1 MANQQ
6 VGVNMKFTADTSQAK
21 TQLQDLQSSLTRI
34 MDVSRKND
42 PTLGFSKEIQNAIN
56 LTAEL
61 KTSLTNA
68 TNVKTGQL
76 DLSKFNDSLVK
87 NKRTLKDYQNAL
99 TSLGP
104 AGNQAFSDLASSI
117 MKAEIPL
124 KRTNKLLADFA
135 ITMKNTVKWQ
145 ISSNIM
151 HGLEGSIKSA
161 YGYAQDL
168 NKSLNDIRIVT
179 GASVNEMARFA
190 EQANKSARALSTTT
204 TDYTKASLIYYQ
216 QGLSDSEVQERTDV
230 TIKMANVARESAEI
244 VSDQMTAVWNNFD
257 DGSKSLEYYA
267 DVMTALG
274 AATASSTDEIAAGLE
289 KFAAVSETV
298 GLSYEYATA
307 ALATV
312 TDKTRQ
318 SADVV
323 GTAFKAMFARIQG
336 LKLGE
341 TLEDGTDLNQ
351 YSKALLAVGV
361 NIKDANGELKDMD
374 SILNE
379 MAAVWEKLNRDEQV
393 ALAQKVAGVRQYNQ
407 LMSLMENWDAM
418 EINLEV
424 AKNSEGELQKQADIY
439 AESWE
444 AATDRVKA
452 AAESI
457 YQTLINDE
465 FFIDLTNALEKILVG
480 VKKLMDSMG
489 GLPGVLTLVGSIATN
504 VFNKQ
509 LADGFDN
516 LIYRIRMSTDEGRK
530 EIEDLKHEASQLLT
544 AEWTDRDTTSG
555 LIAGNAYK
563 EQGQLQGILLANAE
577 KLSAEEQ
584 KQVQYLMDQHSSL
597 VSQVVKSGEALEIEQ
612 QKAKLLERR
621 MIAEA
626 QLAAGERSNHK
637 VSGVE
642 VHRKSLE
649 GITELYY
656 KISSISLT
664 GNMEKDAQS
673 FQRLNK
679 IIAELKGNTVQL
691 GKEGQLAVNQLANGL
706 KNGTL
711 TAKDLDNILLQ
722 LEKQQVISM
731 NGLITALEK
740 CGIEGKDATNIARQL
755 RDQYDNLGVASAET
769 SEKQIQLG
777 NSTKSVADKIKNAK
791 GEIVT
796 LGSMFS
802 STMNAVTNFGF
813 ALSSIKG
820 IIDTLNNEDLTFFE
834 KLVSVLISTSMIIGS
849 FTSILKTVNDIRKM
863 ATSGE
868 IKNTT
873 AKTLNA
879 AATWLQAKA
888 EKALGDE
895 LDRNNKKKTT
905 SSKINLKDA
914 KNTGKRVSVKLI
926 EKTGQ
931 VSQNAAG
938 AVNTLG
944 AAFGNFV
951 SSLKMVLPLLGKYIA
966 IAGVVVAI
974 ISAIT
979 YSIHKGIEKYNEDA
993 IAAKNA
999 EEAAQELAKAYSEVK
1014 NKYEEMISTMDG
1026 YKSAREGLD
1035 NLTKGTNEYRE
1046 QLIKANDE
1054 ALKLIQLLGLI
1065 KGEGFDVNDGEI
1077 IINTESSDYQEKISQ
1092 LLKDTQ
1098 KAQAASLMA
1107 RATADI
1113 AKSQENQTEL
1123 VRKNDKEVIK
1133 NNMLAWSA
1141 NGAVLGSFLGPKG
1154 ALAGAIPGLV
1164 AGLYEG
1170 VSENIKS
1177 NKAEQEKINKL
1188 TEDYKKEGNSVF
1200 TNLDEYGFNSSNE
1213 EYIKAIENQVKA
1225 NVDGA
1230 NSLKTASQIA
1240 SAALLELNKNIQNSE
1255 KKDKIQQVAERLFE
1269 KDYTGWQEIDKG
1281 KLTSNWFGIGT
1292 ADQKEIWQ
1300 EYKNTALK
1308 NLEDVQVTNYRAD
1321 GGVDYTYTKY
1331 DEQGQP
1337 QKEKGSASA
1346 ETISAWTA
1354 NEKASNNILAAS
1366 DLWLSA
1372 FQKLDIKNDKQA
1384 AAISSSLSEG
1394 NLSNISL
1401 TDLESFSIDGKTLN
1415 EKILEKNS
1423 ALGKESAEAYLKGFN
1438 SDELTGFNTDDFIAK
1453 IDKLLTPEELQALGY
1468 NDAGEYALAFQQQY
1482 WDAMAEWKGLEQFKD
1497 QSLGEAQKLNTIS
1510 ETLGGTEKTDTQ
1522 VLDYYEGLNE
1532 EEKTI
1537 FLNLDFNKEKTE
1549 ENWNKAIADIKEKKI
1564 EVQIETKASEAASD
1578 YDLDSKQV
1586 EDLAKAYSKLNKVG
1600 KGANKTTEDIA
1611 EQATDAAVRYTRL
1624 QKAVLDLSENYDDY
1638 SEILKDIKKETNS
1651 VNKAYLMSSESSQKL
1666 RKSLSNLLGTSED
1679 LIDADV
1685 VSAIDPSDFKKAAA
1699 GDEAAISRIR
1709 DAFIDAQVAS
1719 TDFKGEVAENLNI
1732 SEAAE
1737 DFKSM
1742 IAGLSDGAVID
1753 IDNTPFL
1760 TALIQSQLM
1769 AGKTA
1774 PEIEAL
1780 LSGFGIDADV
1790 TPFVGSMEEMKAAAE
1805 GASNAVI
1812 QNLSYSQETETE
1824 AVTEESD
1831 VNQIAWAENYTSTS
1845 KPFTH
1850 TVLMDG
1856 NSEPKEVTTV
1866 LQKIDKN
1873 VTQTPVT
1880 GTQSKTVTATTSNV
1894 TNGEGV
1900 SSNVKQGGV
1909 KISNATKSVG
1919 NKVNPSTA
1927 RTAGNN
1933 LNKGKGGGGGGG
1945 GGGSKPK
1952 PAKPTKKSDI
1962 VDRYK
1967 EQDDQLDDLKR
1978 TMDNAEKSLE
1988 KLYGDD
1994 KAKAIEKLIAA
2005 EREYKDVLKE
2015 KRSEARDALKE
2026 DRKALNAAASKVSVE
2041 FEYDAEGNLINYTEQ
2056 MEALYSRL
2064 RAVEKAAGSEW
2075 TESEQEQIDAL
2086 KEKIEALKEAQEQY
2100 ESTRELIEDISDE
2113 LKDLAGKPAM
2123 PLIKSD
2129 YIDIYREI
2137 IDALDDIDKRLERLA
2152 KRADD
2157 LMGSK
2162 RLKQFKQFE
2171 GTSEEKLALIDE
2183 ELSKNKTD
2191 IKQNKTYLKR
2201 VSKLLDVNT
2210 PKYDKKG
2217 NIVNSD
2223 EVLNVLWNRVLKVQK
2238 RAKKDGKISKA
2249 EQEAID
2255 ARLAEIDMYT
2265 SARDKYSDAVE
2276 YRKDLNAEKKEIT
2289 DKVTVL
2295 PVVTNDFLD
2304 IYKEADD
2311 ILDDIE
2317 HKASKIADESERA
2330 TGKDKVAKLKELAK
2344 TEKERY
2350 QYIKKAQEINTSDK
2364 AEKKAAMEKAA
2375 SSLKIPIKF
2384 AYDGNGN
2391 ITNYNEIKQYYE
2403 QQYAAAYAEAMKDGF
2418 INADERDWLE
2428 QFKSDGETIEEYI
2441 QKYSEAVDQGEDL
2454 EEQAREAEQA
2464 AEDYILEALSYTVEL
2479 NIEADERDLKLI
2491 EYQLSQLEDQGYAT
2505 AEAMDLIDKKYTSL
2519 MNQSTSYTKGID
2531 SIFKKYIDEGKLTQ
2545 KAVDAFWNGDASGIN
2560 WSIFSEAEIDKINEY
2575 SDGIMTVSESLME
2588 LRKTMDEAVIS
2599 AFEEWTA
2606 EMKEQLSLF
2615 DHYESIINSYNNI
2628 TDLVGQERLG
2638 ISDEDRKK
2646 YNDLRI
2652 DNATNRLASSKTY
2665 FDETKE
2671 KITKAEIE
2679 KAAAEA
2685 RLAAAQSSGDESLI
2699 KAAEKDVKMWEDT
2712 LKVMYQEN
2720 RDAEQ
2725 QYLADWEAAL
2735 QASRDAF
2742 LAETE
2747 MELEAFEKK
2756 MAGVYGSF
2764 DNMQKEFN
2772 RQSEKNDRYLQD
2784 YEKLYELSKL
2794 NRDLSNKIDDTTNL
2808 KAKKELAKLQEEIL
2822 EYQKD
2827 GVKMSDYDLKFLQ
2840 KRYDLKLAEIALE
2853 EAQNAKTQVRLTRDS
2868 EGNYSYTYTADE
2880 DSIAKAQQNYEDK
2893 LYEISNLSNEYIE
2906 QQTSKLLST
2915 QQAFV
2920 NELAEIHKKAAEG
2933 QYATTEEY
2941 QQALDDC
2948 SAYYTEQL
2956 AYYGDEIDKAA
2967 NNNSTVYENDYLNYE
2982 GWMLEKI
2989 RKTEED
2995 ADAYIAGALN
3005 KSAAEAGFITS
3016 VRDLLPELEQAHID
3030 ATGYVSAMTTEIGSA
3045 EEGTGLLGASRQSYE
3060 DYGLKIDDVMM
3071 AAGSS
3076 TETFKDKVSEYLLT
3090 GEDSVANSSDEARQK
3105 IEEMALAVTDLD
3117 KTIANVSAWQTSYSG
3132 EIQKAIDKTAEFIG
3146 QINDMNQSLADKAE
3160 EEAQKSTPKPNPVTP
3175 TLENP
3180 VTNVGKEKKCPKC
3193 KQPLS
3198 KCKCGKNPPK
3208 TNPSKDEKKCPKCG
3222 KKPCQCKKI
3231 AQKKAE
3237 EEEARRK
3244 AEEKA
3249 KKKKKLK
3256 ADARAIVIGV
3266 NNGTIKQTDAG
3277 WRPSAEKAGYSK
3289 KAIQLA
3295 LDAFNQSPSYNY
3307 PTALDYIKA
3316 YNTGGYTGSW
3326 GAEGKLAML
3335 HEKELVLNKED
3346 TENMLKMVSMV
3357 RDIVSV
3363 LDIKAYQ
3370 ASLAQLAA
3378 NQLSPM
3384 TNSQNAFEQTVTIH
3398 AEFPDA
3404 IYANEIET
3412 ALNNLVNSASQF
3424 ANRKY

>member
-1 MANQQ
+1 MSSGQMNF
-6 VGVNMKFTADTSQAK
+6 NMRFTADTSQA
-21 TQLQDLQSSLTRI
+21 QSSIQKLQTSLSQI
-34 MDVSRKND
+34 AMVGAGTGISKGMSEAASAAKELSYHLNQAYNATTGNFDLSRLDK
-42 PTLGFSKEIQNAIN
+42 S
-56 LTAEL
+56 L
-61 KTSLTNA
+61 KTSK
-68 TNVKTGQL
+68 TNVSELSSKLLQAGQTGQ
-76 DLSKFNDSLVK
+76 
-87 NKRTLKDYQNAL
+87 
-99 TSLGP
+99 
-104 AGNQAFSDLASSI
+104 QAFVQLAQSIAAADRPMVTLSSRMSDLFTSI
-117 MKAEIPL
+117 
-124 KRTNKLLADFA
+124 
-135 ITMKNTVKWQ
+135 KNTAKWQ
-145 ISSNIM
+145 ISSSVI
-151 HGLEGSIKSA
+151 HGFMGAVQSA

-168 NKSLNDIRIVT
+168 NESLNNIRIVT
-179 GASVNEMARFA
+179 GYNTDQMAAFA
-190 EQANKSARALSTTT
+190 EKANKAAKALSTTT
-204 TDYTKASLIYYQ
+204 TAYTDAALIYYQ
-216 QGLSDSEVQERTDV
+216 QGLGDKEIEERTDV
-230 TIKMANVARESAEI
+230 TVKMANVSRQSAET
-244 VSDQMTAVWNNFD
+244 VSDQMTAIWNNFY

-267 DVMTALG
+267 DVMTKLG
-274 AATASSTDEIAAGLE
+274 AETASSSDEIAQGLE
-289 KFAAVSETV
+289 KFAAVSESV

-312 TDKTRQ
+312 TAETRQ

-336 LKLGE
+336 LKLGK

-351 YSKALLAVGV
+351 YSKALSAVGV

-374 SILNE
+374 AILRE
-379 MAAVWEKLNRDEQV
+379 MAAVWETLNRDEQV
-393 ALAQKVAGVRQYNQ
+393 ALAQKVAGIRQYNQ
-407 LMSLMENWDAM
+407 LMSLMNNWDVM
-418 EINLEV
+418 EQNLEFV
-424 AKNSEGELQKQADIY
+424 GMSEGTLQEQADIY

-444 AATDRVKA
+444 AASNRVRA
-452 AAESI
+452 SMESI
-457 YQTLINDE
+457 YSDLIDDS
-465 FFIDLTNALEKILVG
+465 FFIDLTNGFAKLLNSLDAFIDGFGGVKMIVISVASILMSTFAHKIPGALENLKANFNVVFKGASAQAQALAQDFNNVINAKLQDPNLNFNKSQEVALTNAKLLNEAKSKMLVIQD
-480 VKKLMDSMG
+480 KM
-489 GLPGVLTLVGSIATN
+489 TGSE
-504 VFNKQ
+504 KQ
-509 LADGFDN
+509 LADTELSIIGALEQETQVLADQIAKRQQEIALLKEEMSYENADDEVYKAYGDQESALAERYAAARQGSPLQEGDTVASTNKALQEQRALINQVADARKEYISILATGYEQEMAATNGQIEKSSQVLSLYDLMGDKINEYIQALKNMNHGTGAVEDQKAPFREIAKEISLITGDSCPKLTQAINEALDAKNAEEFKTAVENVAQELKNGQIEGKNFGKILKQFGQGTYVDKMNQSYKDLNQTTKDLTAKQDALNQKIKEFNPTHVVTGIEKITAVAGGLGQVAMLATSVRSIFQAWNNDDLSFGEKLTTTFMGLSMIVPAAIGAFKSFNGVLGITSAIQNVLTISTLKNMEAESASLAVMSAEEIAKTKSISLDTAKLVLAQAIISTTMAKIGAENGLNAAQAATTIATMTGMSAEQAKLIVDKVSNGMTIAQAMAEAGLTGARSSGVIATIAQTVAQWALNASMAPTLALTLGIAAALGTLLAGFAGLVAIIGLAVAGVKTLNDKLHEDSIAAKEAAEHADLMAEKYNKLAEEANKFKESVSNYDTAVESLKKLEKGTDEYKDAITKANEEAQKLIELYGLWDKVKGYDENGLIVFKDN
-516 LIYRIRMSTDEGRK
+516 ALQEVQAEKDTAANNAKWEADAARIGSIYKDIQEVSGQVAKDVGLVIKDSKKLESQNATVPSFRQLNQSELGEIAGVFGQLDNIQQMSDDALKDFLENSNSLSSHLKDIIPNIIKNREAFENLSKVLNSSASELEFKTKELISGTIDKQFDSKIDDMSVNSNTGKIDEGR
-530 EIEDLKHEASQLLT
+530 
-544 AEWTDRDTTSG
+544 R
-555 LIAGNAYK
+555 
-563 EQGQLQGILLANAE
+563 
-577 KLSAEEQ
+577 
-584 KQVQYLMDQHSSL
+584 
-597 VSQVVKSGEALEIEQ
+597 
-612 QKAKLLERR
+612 
-621 MIAEA
+621 A
-626 QLAAGERSNHK
+626 Q
-637 VSGVE
+637 
-642 VHRKSLE
+642 
-649 GITELYY
+649 I
-656 KISSISLT
+656 
-664 GNMEKDAQS
+664 
-673 FQRLNK
+673 
-679 IIAELKGNTVQL
+679 
-691 GKEGQLAVNQLANGL
+691 
-706 KNGTL
+706 
-711 TAKDLDNILLQ
+711 
-722 LEKQQVISM
+722 
-731 NGLITALEK
+731 
-740 CGIEGKDATNIARQL
+740 
-755 RDQYDNLGVASAET
+755 
-769 SEKQIQLG
+769 
-777 NSTKSVADKIKNAK
+777 
-791 GEIVT
+791 
-796 LGSMFS
+796 
-802 STMNAVTNFGF
+802 
-813 ALSSIKG
+813 
-820 IIDTLNNEDLTFFE
+820 
-834 KLVSVLISTSMIIGS
+834 
-849 FTSILKTVNDIRKM
+849 
-863 ATSGE
+863 
-868 IKNTT
+868 
-873 AKTLNA
+873 LNA
-879 AATWLQAKA
+879 AATGLYQFEMNKEQGLAAQLSEIDVKGVSNTLELQKYEQYKDVTNDEELARKYA
-888 EKALGDE
+888 EVILGKSAVDNLQYVKGRGE
-895 LDRNNKKKTT
+895 GG
-905 SSKINLKDA
+905 LKDENG
-914 KNTGKRVSVKLI
+914 NTVLDTTDDKYMRRRLAQYA
-926 EKTGQ
+926 EE
-931 VSQNAAG
+931 QNIKDSYEASDTEYRTQYMSALEDLVAG
-938 AVNTLG
+938 GDTLG
-944 AAFGNFV
+944 AE
-951 SSLKMVLPLLGKYIA
+951 LG
-966 IAGVVVAI
+966 
-974 ISAIT
+974 T
-979 YSIHKGIEKYNEDA
+979 D
-993 IAAKNA
+993 
-999 EEAAQELAKAYSEVK
+999 
-1014 NKYEEMISTMDG
+1014 
-1026 YKSAREGLD
+1026 
-1035 NLTKGTNEYRE
+1035 LT
-1046 QLIKANDE
+1046 
-1054 ALKLIQLLGLI
+1054 
-1065 KGEGFDVNDGEI
+1065 
-1077 IINTESSDYQEKISQ
+1077 
-1092 LLKDTQ
+1092 
-1098 KAQAASLMA
+1098 
-1107 RATADI
+1107 
-1113 AKSQENQTEL
+1113 
-1123 VRKNDKEVIK
+1123 
-1133 NNMLAWSA
+1133 
-1141 NGAVLGSFLGPKG
+1141 G
-1154 ALAGAIPGLV
+1154 ALLESLQSGVGTLDLTSIFGGLN
-1164 AGLYEG
+1164 EG
-1170 VSENIKS
+1170 ERDSLI
-1177 NKAEQEKINKL
+1177 
-1188 TEDYKKEGNSVF
+1188 
-1200 TNLDEYGFNSSNE
+1200 NLDE
-1213 EYIKAIENQVKA
+1213 NQLAEKL
-1225 NVDGA
+1225 GMTPEK
-1230 NSLKTASQIA
+1230 LKT
-1240 SAALLELNKNIQNSE
+1240 
-1255 KKDKIQQVAERLFE
+1255 
-1269 KDYTGWQEIDKG
+1269 
-1281 KLTSNWFGIGT
+1281 
-1292 ADQKEIWQ
+1292 
-1300 EYKNTALK
+1300 
-1308 NLEDVQVTNYRAD
+1308 
-1321 GGVDYTYTKY
+1321 
-1331 DEQGQP
+1331 
-1337 QKEKGSASA
+1337 
-1346 ETISAWTA
+1346 
-1354 NEKASNNILAAS
+1354 
-1366 DLWLSA
+1366 
-1372 FQKLDIKNDKQA
+1372 
-1384 AAISSSLSEG
+1384 
-1394 NLSNISL
+1394 
-1401 TDLESFSIDGKTLN
+1401 
-1415 EKILEKNS
+1415 
-1423 ALGKESAEAYLKGFN
+1423 LGFESAEAFETAFDN
-1438 SDELTGFNTDDFIAK
+1438 SLQNW
-1453 IDKLLTPEELQALGY
+1453 TPELAKENFLDDLTSKTSEDAKAFGLDPEMLQEVAEGFA
-1468 NDAGEYALAFQQQY
+1468 DMAEAGE
-1482 WDAMAEWKGLEQFKD
+1482 
-1497 QSLGEAQKLNTIS
+1497 
-1510 ETLGGTEKTDTQ
+1510 
-1522 VLDYYEGLNE
+1522 EGYDSLNE
-1532 EEKTI
+1532 NAE
-1537 FLNLDFNKEKTE
+1537 L
-1549 ENWNKAIADIKEKKI
+1549 
-1564 EVQIETKASEAASD
+1564 ASD
-1578 YDLDSKQV
+1578 
-1586 EDLAKAYSKLNKVG
+1586 A
-1600 KGANKTTEDIA
+1600 
-1611 EQATDAAVRYTRL
+1611 ATRYVRL
-1624 QKAVLDLSENYDDY
+1624 QDAVLDLSDNYDDY
-1638 SEILKDIKKETNS
+1638 ADVLKGVRSASDEVDKGYAAN
-1651 VNKAYLMSSESSQKL
+1651 SESGKKL
-1666 RKSLSNLLGTSED
+1666 KKSLAGLLGTTED
-1679 LIDADV
+1679 LIDADLLE
-1685 VSAIDPSDFKKAAA
+1685 AIDPGDFKAAAA
-1699 GDEAAISRIR
+1699 GDEAAIGRIR
-1709 DAFIDAQVAS
+1709 DSFMQLQAEANGIDFTKLKEEIDGLDEGVS
-1719 TDFKGEVAENLNI
+1719 INLDTDSFLSDLITAKLNAGATADDIEHMLSGLGIDMDTIQFYDSLDAAVTAAETTGGIIVDALSFSQQTTTDATEIQKNNEENGFVEHFQQDTI
-1732 SEAAE
+1732 SEMNEVTETME
-1737 DFKSM
+1737 DGTIVSKQIPSILHSFTKT
-1742 IAGLSDGAVID
+1742 VT
-1753 IDNTPFL
+1753 DNPIPT
-1760 TALIQSQLM
+1760 TSSETVTNTEQKTTNG
-1769 AGKTA
+1769 AGKTGNV
-1774 PEIEAL
+1774 P
-1780 LSGFGIDADV
+1780 
-1790 TPFVGSMEEMKAAAE
+1790 PKKAA
-1805 GASNAVI
+1805 V
-1812 QNLSYSQETETE
+1812 
-1824 AVTEESD
+1824 
-1831 VNQIAWAENYTSTS
+1831 
-1845 KPFTH
+1845 
-1850 TVLMDG
+1850 
-1856 NSEPKEVTTV
+1856 
-1866 LQKIDKN
+1866 
-1873 VTQTPVT
+1873 VT
-1880 GTQSKTVTATTSNV
+1880 GK
-1894 TNGEGV
+1894 
-1900 SSNVKQGGV
+1900 
-1909 KISNATKSVG
+1909 KSVG
-1919 NKVNPSTA
+1919 GRVSPGTVNRA
-1927 RTAGNN
+1927 R
-1933 LNKGKGGGGGGG
+1933 GGGGGGGKGGGG

-1962 VDRYK
+1962 VERYK

-1994 KAKAIEKLIAA
+1994 KAKAIEKLIQA
-2005 EREYKDVLKE
+2005 EKDYKDVLKE
-2015 KRSEARDALKE
+2015 KRSEAREALKE

-2064 RAVEKAAGSEW
+2064 RAVEKAAGPEW

-2129 YIDIYREI
+2129 YIDIYKEI

-2191 IKQNKTYLKR
+2191 IRQNKTYLKR
-2201 VSKLLDVNT
+2201 VSKVLDVDA

-2223 EVLNVLWNRVLKVQK
+2223 EVLNVLWKRVLKAQE
-2238 RAKKDGKISKA
+2238 RAKKDDGKISKA
-2249 EQEAID
+2249 EQEIID

-2364 AEKKAAMEKAA
+2364 TEKKAAMEKAA

-2384 AYDGNGN
+2384 AYDDNGN
-2391 ITNYNEIKQYYE
+2391 ITNYNEIKQQYE
-2403 QQYAAAYAEAMKDGF
+2403 QKYAAAYAEAMKDGF

-2441 QKYSEAVDQGEDL
+2441 QKYAEAVEQGEDL

-2606 EMKEQLSLF
+2606 DMKEQLSLF
-2615 DHYESIINSYNNI
+2615 DHYKSIINSYNNI

-2685 RLAAAQSSGDESLI
+2685 RLTAAQSSGDESLI

-2784 YEKLYELSKL
+2784 YEKLYQLSKL

-2880 DSIAKAQQNYEDK
+2880 DSIAKAQQSYEDK

-2967 NNNSTVYENDYLNYE
+2967 SNNSTVYENDYLNYE

-2995 ADAYIAGALN
+2995 ADAYIAGASN

-3060 DYGLKIDDVMM
+3060 DYGLKIDDVMV

-3076 TETFKDKVSEYLLT
+3076 TETFKDKMSEYLLT

-3160 EEAQKSTPKPNPVTP
+3160 EEAQKPTPKPDPVTP

-3180 VTNVGKEKKCPKC
+3180 VANPPK
-3193 KQPLS
+3193 
-3198 KCKCGKNPPK
+3198 KNPPK
-3208 TNPSKDEKKCPKCG
+3208 KDPPKKDPPKKNPPKKDPPKKDPPKKNPPKSKQGNGKLNVGDKVTLKEGKYYYASSYGEYRKGNLYSG
-3222 KKPCQCKKI
+3222 KKKG
-3231 AQKKAE
+3231 
-3237 EEEARRK
+3237 
-3244 AEEKA
+3244 
-3249 KKKKKLK
+3249 
-3256 ADARAIVIGV
+3256 VIIDQILSNP
-3266 NNGTIKQTDAG
+3266 NNGQVYYIHIKGADGVYTDLG
-3277 WRPSAEKAGYSK
+3277 WVKKSAIEGY
-3289 KAIQLA
+3289 
-3295 LDAFNQSPSYNY
+3295 D
-3307 PTALDYIKA
+3307 
-3316 YNTGGYTGSW
+3316 TGGYTGSW

>member
-336 LKLGE
+336 LKLGK

-374 SILNE
+374 SILSE

-393 ALAQKVAGVRQYNQ
+393 ALAQKVAGIRQYNQ

-489 GLPGVLTLVGSIATN
+489 GLSGVLTLVGSIATN

-931 VSQNAAG
+931 ASQNAAG

-951 SSLKMVLPLLGKYIA
+951 SSLKGVLPLLGKYIA
-966 IAGVVVAI
+966 IAAVVVAV
-974 ISAIT
+974 ISAVT
-979 YSIHKGIEKYNEDA
+979 YAIHKRIEKLNEDSIAAKEAAEHADLMAEKYNKLAEEANKFKESVSNYDTAVESLKKLEKGTDEYKDA
-993 IAAKNA
+993 IAKANEEAQKLIELYGLWDKVKGYDENGLIVFKDNALQGVQAEKDTAANNAKWEADAARIGSIYKDIQEVSGQVARDVGLVIEDGKKRGKQNTTVTNFRQLNQNELGEIAGVFGQLDNIQQMSDDALRTFLENSNSLSSHLKDIIPNIIKNREAFENLSKVLNTSASELEFKTKELISGTIDKQFDSKIDDMSVNPNTGEVDEGRRAQILNAAATGLYQFEMNKEQGLATQLSEIDVKDVSNTRELQEYEQYKDVTNDEELARKYAEVILGKSADNLQYVKGLGEGGLKDENGNTVLDTTDDKYMRRRLAQYA
-999 EEAAQELAKAYSEVK
+999 EEQNIKDS
-1014 NKYEEMISTMDG
+1014 YEASDT
-1026 YKSAREGLD
+1026 
-1035 NLTKGTNEYRE
+1035 EYRT
-1046 QLIKANDE
+1046 QYMS
-1054 ALKLIQLLGLI
+1054 AL
-1065 KGEGFDVNDGEI
+1065 ED
-1077 IINTESSDYQEKISQ
+1077 
-1092 LLKDTQ
+1092 
-1098 KAQAASLMA
+1098 
-1107 RATADI
+1107 
-1113 AKSQENQTEL
+1113 
-1123 VRKNDKEVIK
+1123 
-1133 NNMLAWSA
+1133 
-1141 NGAVLGSFLGPKG
+1141 
-1154 ALAGAIPGLV
+1154 LV
-1164 AGLYEG
+1164 AGGDTLGAELGTDLTGALLESLQSGVGTLDLTSIFGGLNEG
-1170 VSENIKS
+1170 ERDSLI
-1177 NKAEQEKINKL
+1177 
-1188 TEDYKKEGNSVF
+1188 
-1200 TNLDEYGFNSSNE
+1200 NLDE
-1213 EYIKAIENQVKA
+1213 NQLAEKL
-1225 NVDGA
+1225 GMTPEK
-1230 NSLKTASQIA
+1230 LKT
-1240 SAALLELNKNIQNSE
+1240 
-1255 KKDKIQQVAERLFE
+1255 
-1269 KDYTGWQEIDKG
+1269 
-1281 KLTSNWFGIGT
+1281 
-1292 ADQKEIWQ
+1292 
-1300 EYKNTALK
+1300 
-1308 NLEDVQVTNYRAD
+1308 
-1321 GGVDYTYTKY
+1321 
-1331 DEQGQP
+1331 
-1337 QKEKGSASA
+1337 
-1346 ETISAWTA
+1346 
-1354 NEKASNNILAAS
+1354 
-1366 DLWLSA
+1366 
-1372 FQKLDIKNDKQA
+1372 
-1384 AAISSSLSEG
+1384 
-1394 NLSNISL
+1394 
-1401 TDLESFSIDGKTLN
+1401 
-1415 EKILEKNS
+1415 
-1423 ALGKESAEAYLKGFN
+1423 LGFESAEAFETAFDN
-1438 SDELTGFNTDDFIAK
+1438 SLRNW
-1453 IDKLLTPEELQALGY
+1453 TPELAKENFLDDLTSKTSEDAKAFGLDPEMLQEVAEGFA
-1468 NDAGEYALAFQQQY
+1468 DMAEAGE
-1482 WDAMAEWKGLEQFKD
+1482 
-1497 QSLGEAQKLNTIS
+1497 
-1510 ETLGGTEKTDTQ
+1510 
-1522 VLDYYEGLNE
+1522 EGYDSLNE
-1532 EEKTI
+1532 NAE
-1537 FLNLDFNKEKTE
+1537 L
-1549 ENWNKAIADIKEKKI
+1549 
-1564 EVQIETKASEAASD
+1564 ASD
-1578 YDLDSKQV
+1578 
-1586 EDLAKAYSKLNKVG
+1586 A
-1600 KGANKTTEDIA
+1600 
-1611 EQATDAAVRYTRL
+1611 ATRYVRL
-1624 QKAVLDLSENYDDY
+1624 QDAVLDLSDNYDDY
-1638 SEILKDIKKETNS
+1638 ADVLKGVRSASDKVDKGYAAN
-1651 VNKAYLMSSESSQKL
+1651 SESGKKL
-1666 RKSLSNLLGTSED
+1666 KKSLAGLLGTTED
-1679 LIDADV
+1679 LIDADLLE
-1685 VSAIDPSDFKKAAA
+1685 AIDPGDFKAAAA
-1699 GDEAAISRIR
+1699 GDEAAIGRIR
-1709 DAFIDAQVAS
+1709 DSFMQLQAEANGIDFTKLKEEIDGLDEGANLDLN
-1719 TDFKGEVAENLNI
+1719 TDSFLSQLIAAKLEAGATADDIEHMLSGLGI
-1732 SEAAE
+1732 DMDTIQFYDSLGAAE
-1737 DFKSM
+1737 LAAQKTGGIIVD
-1742 IAGLSDGAVID
+1742 ALSFSQQTTTDATEIQKNNEENGFTEHIRQDTISDINEVTETMEDGTIVSKQIPSVIHSFTKTVT
-1753 IDNTPFL
+1753 DNPIPT
-1760 TALIQSQLM
+1760 TSSETVTNTEQKTTNG
-1769 AGKTA
+1769 AGKTGNA
-1774 PEIEAL
+1774 P
-1780 LSGFGIDADV
+1780 
-1790 TPFVGSMEEMKAAAE
+1790 PKKAA
-1805 GASNAVI
+1805 VI
-1812 QNLSYSQETETE
+1812 TGKKSIGGRVSPGT
-1824 AVTEESD
+1824 
-1831 VNQIAWAENYTSTS
+1831 VNRAR
-1845 KPFTH
+1845 
-1850 TVLMDG
+1850 
-1856 NSEPKEVTTV
+1856 
-1866 LQKIDKN
+1866 
-1873 VTQTPVT
+1873 
-1880 GTQSKTVTATTSNV
+1880 
-1894 TNGEGV
+1894 
-1900 SSNVKQGGV
+1900 GG
-1909 KISNATKSVG
+1909 G
-1919 NKVNPSTA
+1919 
-1927 RTAGNN
+1927 
-1933 LNKGKGGGGGGG
+1933 GKGGKGGGG

-1988 KLYGDD
+1988 RLYGED
-1994 KAKAIEKLIAA
+1994 KIKAIEKLIAA

-2041 FEYDAEGNLINYTEQ
+2041 FEYDAEGNIINYTEQ
-2056 MEALYSRL
+2056 MEALYNRL
-2064 RAVEKAAGSEW
+2064 RAVEKAAGPEW

-2129 YIDIYREI
+2129 YIDIYKEI

-2191 IKQNKTYLKR
+2191 IGQNKTYLKK
-2201 VSKLLDVNT
+2201 VSKLLGVDA

-2217 NIVNSD
+2217 NIVNSN
-2223 EVLNVLWNRVLKVQK
+2223 EVLDVLWQRVLKVQK
-2238 RAKKDGKISKA
+2238 RAKKDGKISEN
-2249 EQEAID
+2249 EQKVID
-2255 ARLAEIDMYT
+2255 SALSDVEMYT

-2364 AEKKAAMEKAA
+2364 AEKKAAMESAA

-2418 INADERDWLE
+2418 INADER
-2428 QFKSDGETIEEYI
+2428 
-2441 QKYSEAVDQGEDL
+2441 
-2454 EEQAREAEQA
+2454 
-2464 AEDYILEALSYTVEL
+2464 
-2479 NIEADERDLKLI
+2479 
-2491 EYQLSQLEDQGYAT
+2491 
-2505 AEAMDLIDKKYTSL
+2505 
-2519 MNQSTSYTKGID
+2519 
-2531 SIFKKYIDEGKLTQ
+2531 
-2545 KAVDAFWNGDASGIN
+2545 
-2560 WSIFSEAEIDKINEY
+2560 
-2575 SDGIMTVSESLME
+2575 
-2588 LRKTMDEAVIS
+2588 
-2599 AFEEWTA
+2599 
-2606 EMKEQLSLF
+2606 
-2615 DHYESIINSYNNI
+2615 
-2628 TDLVGQERLG
+2628 
-2638 ISDEDRKK
+2638 
-2646 YNDLRI
+2646 
-2652 DNATNRLASSKTY
+2652 
-2665 FDETKE
+2665 
-2671 KITKAEIE
+2671 
-2679 KAAAEA
+2679 
-2685 RLAAAQSSGDESLI
+2685 
-2699 KAAEKDVKMWEDT
+2699 
-2712 LKVMYQEN
+2712 
-2720 RDAEQ
+2720 
-2725 QYLADWEAAL
+2725 
-2735 QASRDAF
+2735 
-2742 LAETE
+2742 
-2747 MELEAFEKK
+2747 
-2756 MAGVYGSF
+2756 
-2764 DNMQKEFN
+2764 
-2772 RQSEKNDRYLQD
+2772 
-2784 YEKLYELSKL
+2784 
-2794 NRDLSNKIDDTTNL
+2794 
-2808 KAKKELAKLQEEIL
+2808 
-2822 EYQKD
+2822 
-2827 GVKMSDYDLKFLQ
+2827 
-2840 KRYDLKLAEIALE
+2840 
-2853 EAQNAKTQVRLTRDS
+2853 
-2868 EGNYSYTYTADE
+2868 
-2880 DSIAKAQQNYEDK
+2880 
-2893 LYEISNLSNEYIE
+2893 
-2906 QQTSKLLST
+2906 
-2915 QQAFV
+2915 
-2920 NELAEIHKKAAEG
+2920 
-2933 QYATTEEY
+2933 
-2941 QQALDDC
+2941 
-2948 SAYYTEQL
+2948 
-2956 AYYGDEIDKAA
+2956 
-2967 NNNSTVYENDYLNYE
+2967 
-2982 GWMLEKI
+2982 
-2989 RKTEED
+2989 
-2995 ADAYIAGALN
+2995 
-3005 KSAAEAGFITS
+3005 
-3016 VRDLLPELEQAHID
+3016 
-3030 ATGYVSAMTTEIGSA
+3030 EIG
-3045 EEGTGLLGASRQSYE
+3045 
-3060 DYGLKIDDVMM
+3060 
-3071 AAGSS
+3071 
-3076 TETFKDKVSEYLLT
+3076 
-3090 GEDSVANSSDEARQK
+3090 
-3105 IEEMALAVTDLD
+3105 
-3117 KTIANVSAWQTSYSG
+3117 
-3132 EIQKAIDKTAEFIG
+3132 
-3146 QINDMNQSLADKAE
+3146 
-3160 EEAQKSTPKPNPVTP
+3160 
-3175 TLENP
+3175 
-3180 VTNVGKEKKCPKC
+3180 
-3193 KQPLS
+3193 
-3198 KCKCGKNPPK
+3198 
-3208 TNPSKDEKKCPKCG
+3208 
-3222 KKPCQCKKI
+3222 
-3231 AQKKAE
+3231 
-3237 EEEARRK
+3237 
-3244 AEEKA
+3244 
-3249 KKKKKLK
+3249 
-3256 ADARAIVIGV
+3256 RAHV
-3266 NNGTIKQTDAG
+3266 
-3277 WRPSAEKAGYSK
+3277 
-3289 KAIQLA
+3289 
-3295 LDAFNQSPSYNY
+3295 
-3307 PTALDYIKA
+3307 
-3316 YNTGGYTGSW
+3316 
-3326 GAEGKLAML
+3326 
-3335 HEKELVLNKED
+3335 
-3346 TENMLKMVSMV
+3346 
-3357 RDIVSV
+3357 
-3363 LDIKAYQ
+3363 
-3370 ASLAQLAA
+3370 
-3378 NQLSPM
+3378 
-3384 TNSQNAFEQTVTIH
+3384 
-3398 AEFPDA
+3398 
-3404 IYANEIET
+3404 
-3412 ALNNLVNSASQF
+3412 
-3424 ANRKY
+3424 

>member
-1 MANQQ
+1 MAKQLN
-6 VGVNMKFTADTSQAK
+6 VDLRFNADTSQAK
-21 TQLQDLQSSLTRI
+21 RAIQDLQNSLSTIAKMPGNASNLFDDTEIKKASKAALELQGHLQKAVNVNTGKLDLSRFASS
-34 MDVSRKND
+34 
-42 PTLGFSKEIQNAIN
+42 
-56 LTAEL
+56 L
-61 KTSLTNA
+61 KTSN
-68 TNVKTGQL
+68 K
-76 DLSKFNDSLVK
+76 DLSIYAN
-87 NKRTLKDYQNAL
+87 TLLNTGKQ
-99 TSLGP
+99 GQ
-104 AGNQAFSDLASSI
+104 QAFLQLAQAI
-117 MKAEIPL
+117 ATADTPVTRINAK
-124 KRTNKLLADFA
+124 LADLGV
-135 ITMKNTVKWQ
+135 TLKNTVKWQ
-145 ISSNIM
+145 ISSSVL
-151 HGLEGSIKSA
+151 HGFMGAVQSA

-168 NKSLNDIRIVT
+168 NESLNNIRIVT
-179 GASVNEMARFA
+179 GQNVDQMTKFA
-190 EQANKSARALSTTT
+190 ETANRAAKTLSTTT
-204 TDYTKASLIYYQ
+204 TDYTNASLIYYQ
-216 QGLSDSEVQERTDV
+216 QGLNDQQVKERTDI
-230 TIKMANVARESAEI
+230 TIKMANVARESAEV

-257 DGSKSLEYYA
+257 NGSKSLEYYA

-323 GTAFKAMFARIQG
+323 GTAFKTMFARIQG
-336 LKLGE
+336 LKLGK
-341 TLEDGTDLNQ
+341 TLEDGTDFNQ

-424 AKNSEGELQKQADIY
+424 AKNSEGALQEQADIY

-444 AATDRVKA
+444 AAQDRVRA
-452 AAESI
+452 AAEGI
-457 YQTLINDE
+457 YQNIIDDE
-465 FFIDLTNALEKILVG
+465 FFITLLNGFEKVIETIDG
-480 VKKLMDSMG
+480 VIQGLG
-489 GLPGVLTLVGSIATN
+489 GMRGVITLVGSLFLTQFAQKMPEALSNLRQNFMVFTGQSKKVMSEMQNELNLTITAQKADPGLSESYKIQLEGIQKINTMKQKLVAASKSLTSQEQEEYKMKIQN
-504 VFNKQ
+504 VEAMYQ
-509 LADGFDN
+509 EAAALAEKKKAAEE
-516 LIYRIRMSTDEGRK
+516 LEKKTQK
-530 EIEDLKHEASQLLT
+530 T
-544 AEWTDRDTTSG
+544 AETTANQKTND
-555 LIAGNAYK
+555 IFK
-563 EQGQLQGILLANAE
+563 EYNDSEAE
-577 KLSAEEQ
+577 VSNLMDKATTPSKSAEETAIYAIKIEEARKKAVELEMSIEKIGKAAELSGEEIQ
-584 KQVQYLMDQHSSL
+584 ALMGVGTAEQQAAAQDKVAKKVKETSDAFKNQIKQRSNLEEMSNAI
-597 VSQVVKSGEALEIEQ
+597 VSQGKAWEKVAQEVKKVEPDKVKNLSSTIDITKQKMAAYLQIIQKIADDNGLKLNAEDIEELANKIKTLDSSNIEEITQ
-612 QKAKLLERR
+612 DFSTFA
-621 MIAEA
+621 
-626 QLAAGERSNHK
+626 NK
-637 VSGVE
+637 VSGQAQNAIGGLDASIDQLRGTMSDLQFDSTE
-642 VHRKSLE
+642 
-649 GITELYY
+649 ITEMERAAEGAASADQDLENSMDNIGGVADENIEGTF
-656 KISSISLT
+656 KMSVALTEFASVAMSVSSLISSLKGAINTFTDESAS
-664 GNMEKDAQS
+664 GFEKFGALLSTIMPIMSTFNALQS
-673 FQRLNK
+673 FATTLSKNAT
-679 IIAELKGNTVQL
+679 IAKW
-691 GKEGQLAVNQLANGL
+691 
-706 KNGTL
+706 
-711 TAKDLDNILLQ
+711 
-722 LEKQQVISM
+722 
-731 NGLITALEK
+731 
-740 CGIEGKDATNIARQL
+740 
-755 RDQYDNLGVASAET
+755 AET
-769 SEKQIQLG
+769 K
-777 NSTKSVADKIKNAK
+777 
-791 GEIVT
+791 
-796 LGSMFS
+796 
-802 STMNAVTNFGF
+802 
-813 ALSSIKG
+813 
-820 IIDTLNNEDLTFFE
+820 
-834 KLVSVLISTSMIIGS
+834 
-849 FTSILKTVNDIRKM
+849 
-863 ATSGE
+863 ATAAA
-868 IKNTT
+868 TT
-873 AKTLNA
+873 AKWAENA
-879 AATWLQAKA
+879 AWLASPITW
-888 EKALGDE
+888 
-895 LDRNNKKKTT
+895 
-905 SSKINLKDA
+905 I
-914 KNTGKRVSVKLI
+914 I
-926 EKTGQ
+926 
-931 VSQNAAG
+931 G
-938 AVNTLG
+938 AIL
-944 AAFGNFV
+944 
-951 SSLKMVLPLLGKYIA
+951 
-966 IAGVVVAI
+966 GVVVALGLLVAG
-974 ISAIT
+974 ISAVTKALNVENNALEEAEQREKQAADAAKRVSEEINGISESLDKISSKTDALKELEEGTLEWYQALNEVNSEVQSLIDKYPELLSMGVIT
-979 YSIHKGIEKYNEDA
+979 IDNNGLLGISEEGTAYINQKNIEKQTTANNIALRAQQNTITTKTNNQWDDFSSLNGSSVIESEAKALIASYQVYGNAMFNSAEFMKATLSNMEEASGYNFGQMSDEELSEWLEKNKNLIIEQAGNLEQINNIDKQIIMSRMSILGSNRDLEETIELMGDFKGSSTSGIGNNKTLNYSQNGEQKSFNMNQNINYDKNNLPQEIKDFMSLQGENVEYEKQAWGELVLKVDGEEMRFSQDDVYTALKEMYDNDAFKDSLKTNLETALSESLDGVKLAEDISLDNLVALDNLKDGFEDTFENLFPQASAEELKTKVNDTFGSIVQAYGSTEEALSQLKADTEYVDLTGPDFQDQIAQLESGVINVNEFKEA
-993 IAAKNA
+993 IKELNAVGEIESMDAFFGDAAENMGLGK
-999 EEAAQELAKAYSEVK
+999 EEAAAMKNYAKHLTQVAKESKKLSDSLASDADSAADLAVEITRMNKGIDTLADNFKDWNDILKKSDKTSEEYAQAMTGMKTAVADVLDVEADLLSNDFITSHSEDIQKAATGDADAIDRLRAS
-1014 NKYEEMISTMDG
+1014 MD
-1026 YKSAREGLD
+1026 E
-1035 NLTKGTNEYRE
+1035 
-1046 QLIKANDE
+1046 
-1054 ALKLIQLLGLI
+1054 
-1065 KGEGFDVNDGEI
+1065 EI
-1077 IINTESSDYQEKISQ
+1077 IGKI
-1092 LLKDTQ
+1092 
-1098 KAQAASLMA
+1098 
-1107 RATADI
+1107 
-1113 AKSQENQTEL
+1113 
-1123 VRKNDKEVIK
+1123 
-1133 NNMLAWSA
+1133 
-1141 NGAVLGSFLGPKG
+1141 
-1154 ALAGAIPGLV
+1154 
-1164 AGLYEG
+1164 
-1170 VSENIKS
+1170 
-1177 NKAEQEKINKL
+1177 KL
-1188 TEDYKKEGNSVF
+1188 DRPDL
-1200 TNLDEYGFNSSNE
+1200 TNLDTLDAE
-1213 EYIKAIENQVKA
+1213 VKSKL
-1225 NVDGA
+1225 D
-1230 NSLKTASQIA
+1230 
-1240 SAALLELNKNIQNSE
+1240 AAL
-1255 KKDKIQQVAERLFE
+1255 A
-1269 KDYTGWQEIDKG
+1269 
-1281 KLTSNWFGIGT
+1281 
-1292 ADQKEIWQ
+1292 
-1300 EYKNTALK
+1300 
-1308 NLEDVQVTNYRAD
+1308 NLEVPDIEVGA
-1321 GGVDYTYTKY
+1321 
-1331 DEQGQP
+1331 
-1337 QKEKGSASA
+1337 
-1346 ETISAWTA
+1346 
-1354 NEKASNNILAAS
+1354 ILDDA
-1366 DLWLSA
+1366 
-1372 FQKLDIKNDKQA
+1372 
-1384 AAISSSLSEG
+1384 
-1394 NLSNISL
+1394 
-1401 TDLESFSIDGKTLN
+1401 
-1415 EKILEKNS
+1415 
-1423 ALGKESAEAYLKGFN
+1423 
-1438 SDELTGFNTDDFIAK
+1438 DFIAAANNLVEQSGMTADEANAYFAGIGYEPMYSTEEIENPGALDVNTKTTSYLDNFSLFNGTQTLDLGPLGSYDIPK
-1453 IDKLLTPEELQALGY
+1453 INPNITWHQETT
-1468 NDAGEYALAFQQQY
+1468 
-1482 WDAMAEWKGLEQFKD
+1482 KD
-1497 QSLGEAQKLNTIS
+1497 DP
-1510 ETLGGTEKTDTQ
+1510 TDTNTSMS
-1522 VLDYYEGLNE
+1522 LTAFSGDGTPP
-1532 EEKTI
+1532 KI
-1537 FLNLDFNKEKTE
+1537 RGMRK
-1549 ENWNKAIADIKEKKI
+1549 KA
-1564 EVQIETKASEAASD
+1564 TGSNNN
-1578 YDLDSKQV
+1578 
-1586 EDLAKAYSKLNKVG
+1586 YSSSNRGGKSPG
-1600 KGANKTTEDIA
+1600 KG
-1611 EQATDAAVRYTRL
+1611 
-1624 QKAVLDLSENYDDY
+1624 
-1638 SEILKDIKKETNS
+1638 
-1651 VNKAYLMSSESSQKL
+1651 
-1666 RKSLSNLLGTSED
+1666 
-1679 LIDADV
+1679 
-1685 VSAIDPSDFKKAAA
+1685 
-1699 GDEAAISRIR
+1699 
-1709 DAFIDAQVAS
+1709 
-1719 TDFKGEVAENLNI
+1719 
-1732 SEAAE
+1732 
-1737 DFKSM
+1737 
-1742 IAGLSDGAVID
+1742 
-1753 IDNTPFL
+1753 
-1760 TALIQSQLM
+1760 
-1769 AGKTA
+1769 
-1774 PEIEAL
+1774 
-1780 LSGFGIDADV
+1780 
-1790 TPFVGSMEEMKAAAE
+1790 
-1805 GASNAVI
+1805 
-1812 QNLSYSQETETE
+1812 
-1824 AVTEESD
+1824 
-1831 VNQIAWAENYTSTS
+1831 
-1845 KPFTH
+1845 
-1850 TVLMDG
+1850 
-1856 NSEPKEVTTV
+1856 
-1866 LQKIDKN
+1866 
-1873 VTQTPVT
+1873 
-1880 GTQSKTVTATTSNV
+1880 
-1894 TNGEGV
+1894 
-1900 SSNVKQGGV
+1900 
-1909 KISNATKSVG
+1909 
-1919 NKVNPSTA
+1919 
-1927 RTAGNN
+1927 
-1933 LNKGKGGGGGGG
+1933 GGGGGGG

-1952 PAKPTKKSDI
+1952 PAQPTKKSDV

-1994 KAKAIEKLIAA
+1994 KTKAIEKLIQA
-2005 EREYKDVLKE
+2005 EKDYKDVLKE

-2056 MEALYSRL
+2056 MEALYNRL

-2086 KEKIEALKEAQEQY
+2086 KEKIEELKKAQEQY

-2113 LKDLAGKPAM
+2113 LQDLAGKPAM

-2129 YIDIYREI
+2129 YIDIYKEI

-2191 IKQNKTYLKR
+2191 IGQNKTYLKK
-2201 VSKLLDVNT
+2201 VSRLLDVDA

-2238 RAKKDGKISKA
+2238 RAKKDGKISEN
-2249 EQEAID
+2249 EQKVID
-2255 ARLAEIDMYT
+2255 SALSDIEMYT

-2454 EEQAREAEQA
+2454 EEQAREAKQA

-2531 SIFKKYIDEGKLTQ
+2531 SIFKKYIDAGKLTQ
-2545 KAVDAFWNGDASGIN
+2545 EAVDAFWNGDSSGID

-2575 SDGIMTVSESLME
+2575 SDGIMTVSESLIE

-2652 DNATNRLASSKTY
+2652 DNATNRLSSSKTY

-2685 RLAAAQSSGDESLI
+2685 RLTAAQSSGDESLI

-2784 YEKLYELSKL
+2784 YEKLYQLSKL

-2822 EYQKD
+2822 EYQED

-2880 DSIAKAQQNYEDK
+2880 DSIAKAQQSYEDK

-2967 NNNSTVYENDYLNYE
+2967 SNNSTVYENDYLNYE

-2995 ADAYIAGALN
+2995 ADAYIAGASN

-3060 DYGLKIDDVMM
+3060 DYGLKIDSVMV

-3076 TETFKDKVSEYLLT
+3076 TETFKDKMSEYLLT

-3160 EEAQKSTPKPNPVTP
+3160 EEAQKSTPKPAPVTP

-3222 KKPCQCKKI
+3222 KNPCQCKKI

-3237 EEEARRK
+3237 EEARRK
-3244 AEEKA
+3244 AKEKA
-3249 KKKKKLK
+3249 AKKKKLK
-3256 ADARAIVIGV
+3256 DEASKIVIEV
-3266 NNGTIKQTDAG
+3266 DNGTIKQTAAG
-3277 WRPSAEKAGYSK
+3277 WIPSAKKEGYSQ
-3289 KAIQLA
+3289 KAINLA
-3295 LDAFNQSPSYNY
+3295 LEAFNQSPKYNRKK
-3307 PTALDYIKA
+3307 ALAYIEA
-3316 YNTGGYTGSW
+3316 YNTGGYTGAW
-3326 GAEGKLAML
+3326 GPDGKLAML

-3378 NQLSPM
+3378 NQLNPM